1 MGFLGGWRIRRWGFL
16 GGRRWRRGGFRGWVR
31 WRRGVF
37 WGGRGLVGGGLEGVL
52 LAGLG
57 LGLVLVLRDMLWL
70 LEGCCG

>member
-16 GGRRWRRGGFRGWVR
+16 GGFRGWVR